1 MRRLVLSLVLGGL
14 PFASAAQSPASAPP
28 PVAVPQGPTLRAS
41 VDQVVVDV
49 VVTDAKGQV
58 VTGLTAADFEVRE
71 RDKAQTVTTFDEVS
85 VPGEPRPLG
94 QKAPDP
100 GDVRSNARVR
110 DARVFILVLDD
121 ANVSLD
127 LTPVVHRAA
136 RYFLHRYVQ
145 PGDLV
150 SVVTTTGIA
159 DTRQEPTEDL
169 ALVERA
175 IERFA
180 GQGGDVTSVASAQRA
195 IAAHAN
201 RNADPMA
208 VRRTS
213 TTLIDDGSVDDKDD
227 VADEARERARLTLR
241 TLETAATSFIDVPGR
256 RTTLIYFSS
265 GSPIAAINNEFTDL
279 KARVLAAAARAN
291 ATIYALD
298 PVGLDHPTAFD
309 ARGVEQPAGSLDPQ
323 QTQRSRDM
331 NLAVSGIPAP
341 GTRYRHPAEA
351 FGSGVSSISRGS
363 AIRGP
368 GCSRASV
375 GGSGAA
381 SRAVPPAGPVLRPP
395 ASAASPP
402 ARSRRCGRSGS
413 VAR

>member
-1 MRRLVLSLVLGGL
+1 M
-14 PFASAAQSPASAPP
+14 
-28 PVAVPQGPTLRAS
+28 
-41 VDQVVVDV
+41 
-49 VVTDAKGQV
+49 
-58 VTGLTAADFEVRE
+58 
-71 RDKAQTVTTFDEVS
+71 QTVTTFDEVA
-85 VPGEPRPLG
+85 VPAEPRPLG
-94 QKAPDP
+94 QKAPAP

-121 ANVSLD
+121 ANVALY

-150 SVVTTTGIA
+150 SVVTTTGLG

-175 IERFA
+175 IDRFA
-180 GQGGDVTSVASAQRA
+180 GQGGDVTTVASAQRA
-195 IAAHAN
+195 ITANAN
-201 RNADPMA
+201 RNADPMN

-213 TTLIDDGSVDDKDD
+213 TTLLDDGSVDDKDD

-256 RTTLIYFSS
+256 RKTLIFFSS
-265 GSPIAAINNEFTDL
+265 GSPIVAINNEFTDL
-279 KARVLAAAARAN
+279 RARVLAAAARAN

-331 NLAVSGIPAP
+331 NLAVQGILRQRRLMAVSMLRNLTEGTGGTASIDTTNLNKALDRIADESGHYYML
-341 GTRYRHPAEA
+341 GYVSTDTRRDGRYREIDVRVKRPGLQARARQGYVGPDDEADRKAQAEDEGRRSA
-351 FGSGVSSISRGS
+351 SGPL
-363 AIRGP
+363 AELIRRPIATAGLP
-368 GCSRASV
+368 LRVACR
-375 GGSGAA
+375 GAA
-381 SRAVPPAGPVLRPP
+381 RRARTTSSSSSKWAGR
-395 ASAASPP
+395 
-402 ARSRRCGRSGS
+402 G
-413 VAR
+413 